1 MALMIND
8 ECISCGSCEPMCPNE
23 AISEG
28 EERFIIDPDLCTEC
42 IGAHDEPQCTEICP
56 VEACIPDP
64 DHEEMR
70 EELQE
75 KYKRIHAS

>member
-1 MALMIND
+1 
-8 ECISCGSCEPMCPNE
+8 MCPNE